1 MDEVVDW
8 NVLMTW
14 IYLNFPFNIVGDVI
28 IQQFTSFLS
37 VDGREEEFVSFQ
49 PLSQRLDVFLHS
61 KLCTS
66 HPDLL
71 KFCQSVL
78 LLYHGQAT
86 VERGFSVNK
95 EVETCN
101 LLDESLEALRLI
113 CDKVIG
119 CGGILK
125 VPLTKELLASAA
137 SARSHYRLYLE
148 NEWKK
153 KSSATQ
159 ELKRKAAEKE
169 LEDLRNQRQV
179 LNVVCDSLE
188 VDADKFAEIAEGKT
202 GTKMA
207 ELITK
212 SNSLRRR
219 YKDKKAELLQVDK
232 LIEEKATQLRHL
244 WSCWLT
250 VILPSNFD
258 FC

>member
-1 MDEVVDW
+1 MVRDPEWCISQMKSLVQTFIQGQK
-8 NVLMTW
+8 LAGG
-14 IYLNFPFNIVGDVI
+14 IAVGDVI

-37 VDGREEEFVSFQ
+37 VVGREEEFVSFQ
-49 PLSQRLDVFLHS
+49 PLTQRLDVFLHS

-71 KFCQSVL
+71 KFCQSAL
-78 LLYHGQAT
+78 LLSHGQAT

-101 LLDESLEALRLI
+101 LYDESLEALRLI

-137 SARSHYRLYLE
+137 SARSQYMLYLD
-148 NEWKK
+148 NERKK
-153 KSSATQ
+153 KESATQ

-169 LEDLRNQRQV
+169 LEDLRNQRRV
-179 LNVVCDSLE
+179 LNSVCDSLE
-188 VDADKFAEIAEGKT
+188 IDADKCAEMAEGKA

-219 YKDKKAELLQVDK
+219 HKDKKAELLQVEK
-232 LIEEKATQLRHL
+232 MIEEKATQLRHL
-244 WSCWLT
+244 
-250 VILPSNFD
+250 
-258 FC
+258 